1 MKRAWLDS
9 FFLHYA
15 DDSCRLNE
23 DEEVNIQC
31 ITGLVPRPNL

>member
-15 DDSCRLNE
+15 DSCHLNE